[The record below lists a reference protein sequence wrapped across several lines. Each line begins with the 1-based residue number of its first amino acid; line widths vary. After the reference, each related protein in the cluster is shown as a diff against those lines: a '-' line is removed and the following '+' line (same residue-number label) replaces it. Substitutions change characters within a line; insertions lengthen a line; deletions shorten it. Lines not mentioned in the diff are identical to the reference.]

1 MGNIFIDY
9 DMGVP
14 QIGCTDCG
22 KCNSIIGRSLCK
34 ITNRGC
40 CHYFPEFTLVD
51 IQRMATLEG
60 GRKALDM
67 ILSNPG
73 TIVNSFNIYSK
84 GYFDKEAYDQ
94 YIASG
99 NIMEAG
105 SIRDHTIFFRT
116 CPFVMPGSGCKL
128 PPRFR
133 TTVCNFFICAE
144 ILERPD
150 LQDNFKV
157 YLEERS
163 RYARWIYRESGI
175 LQHILAEKGLNL
187 ISDISAS
194 MNLLAEMNPNCYEF
208 PSLEPVTYISD
219 SSSELCISPITTS
232 TR

>member
-1 MGNIFIDY
+1 MGNICINL
-9 DMGVP
+9 DMGIP

-22 KCNSIIGRSLCK
+22 KCDSIIGRSLCK
-34 ITNRGC
+34 IINRGC

-60 GRKALDM
+60 GSTALDM

-73 TIVNSFNIYSK
+73 TIINSYNIYAK
-84 GYFDKEAYDQ
+84 GYFEKESYDR

-99 NIMEAG
+99 NILDAG

-116 CPFVMPGSGCKL
+116 CPFVVPSSGCKL

-133 TTVCNFFICAE
+133 TTVCNFFICTE
-144 ILERPD
+144 VLEYPG
-150 LQDNFKV
+150 LQDDFKV

-175 LQHILAEKGLNL
+175 LQHILAENGLNL
-187 ISDISAS
+187 ISDFSAS
-194 MNLLAEMNPNCYEF
+194 IKLLAEINPSCYDF
-208 PSLEPVTYISD
+208 PLLRPISYK
-219 SSSELCISPITTS
+219 SALSAVSFTTPSTTS
-232 TR
+232 A